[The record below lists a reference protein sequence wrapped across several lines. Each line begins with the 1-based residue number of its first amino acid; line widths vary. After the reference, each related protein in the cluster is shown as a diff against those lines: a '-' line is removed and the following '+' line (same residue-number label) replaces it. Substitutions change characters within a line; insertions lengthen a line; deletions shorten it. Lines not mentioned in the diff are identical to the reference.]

1 MTIVRR
7 LLLPGLMVAVL
18 LCAAVVRAQEQR
30 ALTVTAVDPTGA
42 VIVGARVVVT
52 SRDGVVAETVT
63 DTAGRAQV
71 ALPEGRYTARVESEG
86 FEPVSQDVDLRRDSR
101 RTVRLPLAKVY
112 ETVDVGRDARER
124 ASDPRDDIF
133 ATILGDAQIREL
145 PDDPDEM
152 ERVLRE
158 MAGPGAV
165 MRVNGF
171 RGGRLPP
178 KDQIARI
185 RFRRNMFAA
194 DAHEPGF
201 LAVDIVTRPGL
212 EGWRGSS
219 GLGVRDTVLNARN
232 AFAPVRGEERHA
244 RGAFTLSGP
253 LWRGR
258 TSLALSV
265 DGTDAYDAQTIVAAI
280 PSGPVTRNVRRPA
293 DARNVS
299 LRVEHGLTASQQ
311 LLAEVQRN
319 HGVSDNL
326 GVGNFD
332 LEDRAYRQTR
342 DEQLFRGS
350 LTGGIGRALYNELRA
365 SLRRRDITSVS
376 AVRAPTTVV
385 LNAFSSGGAQVDGSR
400 LSAEWELAD
409 DLDIARGRHA
419 LRGGLLLQGG
429 RYETSEWRNALGT
442 FTFDS
447 LDAYARQQP
456 TVFTRTV
463 GDPRAETRQV
473 QVGAYVQDDYR
484 ASRTL
489 TLSAGVRVE
498 RQSRISGP
506 NVGPRGG
513 FAWSPFDS
521 GRTTIR
527 GGGGIFFD
535 WFDAQDYLRALQT
548 DGTRQRVETIVA
560 PEFPPAGSGG
570 AGALRNGRTQIAPD
584 LAQPRLAELSVAV
597 DQSLT
602 GGIRAGLTFIH
613 RRGSRQLRGFDVN
626 APDATGSRP
635 DASAGPVT
643 EVRSTAHSAF
653 DAININLNLANPGR
667 RLFVAANYQLSRT
680 ANEADTPFDL
690 PADAAA
696 LAAERGPAADDARHR
711 FMAFGSMRIGWG
723 LTTGVSATARSALPY
738 DIATGHDDNGD
749 TVLRDRPAGVTR
761 NAGRGGAVADVSAR
775 VAWRQ
780 GFGGARPGPSGPQVR
795 VVRSGDANP
804 LAGMPGADSDQRYG
818 LELYAQV
825 FNALNRTNP
834 SVFSGVVTSPFF
846 GRPIAAA
853 APRRVEVGV
862 RVTF

>member
-1 MTIVRR
+1 MTTVRR
-7 LLLPGLMVAVL
+7 IVVPGLMVWLL
-18 LCAAVVRAQEQR
+18 LCATALGAQEQR
-30 ALTVTAVDPTGA
+30 TLTVTAVDPTGG

-52 SRDGVVAETVT
+52 SRDDVVAETVT
-63 DTAGRAQV
+63 DSAGRALV
-71 ALPEGRYTARVESEG
+71 ALQGGRYTVKVESEG

-112 ETVDVGRDARER
+112 ETVDVERDARER

-152 ERVLRE
+152 ERVLRD

-201 LAVDIVTRPGL
+201 LAVDIVTKPGL

-219 GLGVRDTVLNARN
+219 GLGFRDTVLNARN
-232 AFAPVRGEERHA
+232 AFAPVRGEERYA

-253 LWRGR
+253 LWRGH
-258 TSLALSV
+258 TSLALSA
-265 DGTDAYDAQTIVAAI
+265 DGTDAYDVQTIVAAV
-280 PSGPVTRNVRRPA
+280 PSGPVSRNVRRPV

-332 LEDRAYRQTR
+332 LEERAYRQSR

-376 AVRAPTTVV
+376 AVHAPTAVV

-400 LSAEWELAD
+400 LSTEWELAD

-419 LRGGLLLQGG
+419 LRAGLLLQGG

-442 FTFDS
+442 FTFGS
-447 LDAYARQQP
+447 LDAYARQEP

-463 GDPRAETRQV
+463 GDPRAEARQV
-473 QVGAYVQDDYR
+473 QLGAYVQDDYR

-498 RQSRISGP
+498 RQSRIGGP

-513 FAWSPFDS
+513 FAWSPFES

-560 PEFPPAGSGG
+560 PHFPLAGSGE
-570 AGALRNGRTQIAPD
+570 AGELRNGRTQIAPS
-584 LAQPRLAELSVAV
+584 LVQPRLAELSLAV
-597 DQSLT
+597 DQSLI
-602 GGIRAGLTFIH
+602 GNMRVGVTFIH

-626 APDATGSRP
+626 APDAAGVRP
-635 DASAGPVT
+635 EPLAGPVT
-643 EVRSTAHSAF
+643 ELRSTARSAF
-653 DAININLNLANPGR
+653 DAVSVSLNLANPDR

-680 ANEADTPFDL
+680 TNEADTPFDL
-690 PADAAA
+690 PAHAAA
-696 LAAERGPAADDARHR
+696 LDAERGPAADDARHR
-711 FMAFGSMRIGWG
+711 FMAFGSMRLGRG
-723 LTTGVSATARSALPY
+723 LSTGLSATARSALPY
-738 DIATGHDDNGD
+738 DITTGHDDNGD
-749 TVLRDRPAGVTR
+749 TILRDRPTGITR
-761 NAGRGGAVADVSAR
+761 NAGRGSALVDVSAR
-775 VAWRQ
+775 VAWRL

-795 VVRSGDANP
+795 IVRGGDANP
-804 LAGMPGADSDQRYG
+804 LAGMPGGDSDQRYG
-818 LELYAQV
+818 FEVYAQV

-834 SVFSGVVTSPFF
+834 SIFTGVVTSPFF
-846 GRPIAAA
+846 GRPTAAA
-853 APRRVEVGV
+853 APRRVELGV